1 MSDGQIL
8 SNSSRSR
15 GLQPAPAWTA
25 ILGLFLFSAL
35 CIVAGA
41 GKILNLAFPAGA
53 FAVGAFLYFRY
64 PILYVGFSWW
74 VLFLTAFIRRLA
86 DYRGSFTDPS
96 PILTAPYLVL
106 GLTLITCWRYF
117 PKVYRQGGL
126 PFIVSFIGLFYSFL
140 IGLINK
146 QPAIVVRGAL
156 DWLTPVCF
164 GFHLWVNWSNYPSYR
179 QNLQRIFL
187 WGVLVMGVY
196 GVVQFV
202 VAPEWDRLWL
212 INTGLESSGG
222 KAAPF
227 EMRVFSTLNSAEPF
241 SGFMAAALILLF
253 NEKGVLNIFASAG
266 GYMSLLLTTVRSAWM
281 GWLAGL
287 LTLISS
293 MKAKSQMRLIIT
305 IAMIAVLVVPLTTI
319 EPISQ
324 TISGRFNTLSSVEED
339 HSAQKRKETFQ
350 GNIGSALTNFI
361 GDGIGGPGYDSSI
374 LLMLLHLGWFGTIP
388 YMVGMLLLIF
398 GLFQSSEGSFDP
410 FTTASRAIVMSILVR
425 TPVNNAVIGPSG
437 VVLWAFLGMGM
448 AAKKYYQHQRTARL
462 SQPMPQNPP

>member
-1 MSDGQIL
+1 VG
-8 SNSSRSR
+8 
-15 GLQPAPAWTA
+15 
-25 ILGLFLFSAL
+25 
-35 CIVAGA
+35 GA

-96 PILTAPYLVL
+96 PILTAPYLVI
-106 GLTLITCWRYF
+106 GLTFITCWQYF

-126 PFIVSFIGLFYSFL
+126 AFILSFIGLFYSFL

-146 QPAIVVRGAL
+146 QPVIVVRGGL
-156 DWLTPVCF
+156 DWLTPVSF
-164 GFHLWVNWSNYPSYR
+164 GFHLWVNWRNYPSYR
-179 QNLQRIFL
+179 QNLERIFL
-187 WGVLVMGVY
+187 WSVLVMGVY

-202 VAPEWDRLWL
+202 VAPEWDKLWL
-212 INTGLESSGG
+212 INTGLESAGG
-222 KAAPF
+222 HAAPF

-241 SGFMAAALILLF
+241 SGFMAAALMLLF
-253 NEKGVLNIFASAG
+253 NQKGVLGIFGSAA
-266 GYMSLLLTTVRSAWM
+266 GYMSLLLTSVRSAWI

-287 LTLISS
+287 LTLMSS
-293 MKAKSQMRLIIT
+293 LKAKRQMRLIIT
-305 IAMIAVLVVPLTTI
+305 IAVIAVLVVPLSTI

-324 TISGRFNTLSSVEED
+324 TLSGRFNSLSNVEED
-339 HSAQKRKETFQ
+339 GSAKARKETFQ
-350 GNIGSALTNFI
+350 GFIGSALISFI

-374 LLMLLHLGWFGTIP
+374 LIMLLHLGWFGTIP

-398 GLFQSSEGSFDP
+398 GLFRNSEGSFDP

-425 TPVNNAVIGPSG
+425 TPVNTCVIGVSG

-448 AAKKYYQHQRTARL
+448 AAKKYYQHQRTTQL
-462 SQPMPQNPP
+462 SQSLPQNPP